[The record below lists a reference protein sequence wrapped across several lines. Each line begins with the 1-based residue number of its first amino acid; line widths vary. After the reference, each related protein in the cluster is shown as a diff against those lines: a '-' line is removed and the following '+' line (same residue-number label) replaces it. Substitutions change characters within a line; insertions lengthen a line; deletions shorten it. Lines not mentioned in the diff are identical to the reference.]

1 MAPSC
6 VVDAGACPVVR
17 PSDLAAMPNSPIAL
31 YCAVIGM
38 LIVPI
43 APSWSRPTEVVEQLL
58 AALAKRPIDSEHK
71 LIGASR
77 LRSGDFWVVVFVPVR
92 AFCPGSKLLPIS
104 FASAVI
110 GTDIEIGRP
119 PSDGDGAWA
128 VDALGVDVT
137 GAGAAGLTAGAGADA
152 GAGAFGTVVV
162 GVVIFGTVT
171 VVGVVDAPIGPMPV
185 NTV

>member
-1 MAPSC
+1 M
-6 VVDAGACPVVR
+6 
-17 PSDLAAMPNSPIAL
+17 
-31 YCAVIGM
+31 
-38 LIVPI
+38 
-43 APSWSRPTEVVEQLL
+43 
-58 AALAKRPIDSEHK
+58 
-71 LIGASR
+71 
-77 LRSGDFWVVVFVPVR
+77 RSGDFWVVVFVPVR

-104 FASAVI
+104 LASAVI

-137 GAGAAGLTAGAGADA
+137 GAGAAGLTAGAGAGA

-185 NTV
+185 NTVAAAKTRPPAATAAEEKRFRLKCPAPSVYGLHRPALSPRLSELIPTRRNSETARNFAPSLKNL